1 MSANFIVE
9 AVDPA
14 DGSRIE
20 LHACDCSADAIW
32 WMQRYVATEN
42 AGNWDL
48 IEIYDV
54 RGCEECGGERI
65 KFWERNAA

>member
-1 MSANFIVE
+1 MPADFVVE
-9 AVDPA
+9 AVDSE
-14 DGSRIE
+14 DGSRTE
-20 LHACDCSADAIW
+20 LYACDTSADARAW
-32 WMQRYVATEN
+32 LRGYVSKEN